1 MWCSVQRDRNAGE
14 RLHIFI
20 EGGGEEVPE
29 RLNLVVV
36 LASVPWPGRL
46 ANKIE
51 IDEKG

>member
-1 MWCSVQRDRNAGE
+1 MYHVVLRAKDPNAGE
-14 RLHIFI
+14 SSIFI

-29 RLNLVVV
+29 RLNLVV
-36 LASVPWPGRL
+36 LASVPWPGGL